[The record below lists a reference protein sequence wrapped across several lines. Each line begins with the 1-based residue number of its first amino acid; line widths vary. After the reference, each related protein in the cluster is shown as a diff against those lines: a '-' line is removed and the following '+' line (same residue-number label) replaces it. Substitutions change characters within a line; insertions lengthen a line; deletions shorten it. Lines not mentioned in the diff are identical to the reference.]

1 MDIKQILA
9 LYDEEQRKTI
19 EYPGMRREATNDV
32 IHHVDL
38 LGSDGL
44 VIFSSLDTNNAVNVI
59 REQVTFFEELGQDF
73 EWKHYEHDSPPDL
86 KERLES
92 CGFEIG
98 EAESIVVLDAEH
110 VPSELRQP
118 VTHDIRRI
126 TDPKQ
131 IEEVMVV
138 QDEIWQTDKDSLARR
153 QLVHEMEHTP
163 ESLSVYVVYVS
174 NRPVASAWIRFTKG
188 SRFSSLWAGSTL
200 PDFRRRGI
208 YTEMLSVRVHEALER
223 GKRFLTVDAGPMS
236 RPILEKLGFQLL
248 TISHPCQWRSRKG
261 INLAVDRAL

>member
-19 EYPGMRREATNDV
+19 EYPGLRREATHDV
-32 IHHVDL
+32 IRHIDL

-44 VIFSSLDTNNAVNVI
+44 VIFSSLDTNNAVRVI
-59 REQVTFFEELGQDF
+59 REQVTFFEEIGQDF

-98 EAESIVVLDAEH
+98 EAESIVVLDADN

-118 VTHDIRRI
+118 VTHNIRRI

-174 NRPVASAWIRFTKG
+174 NRPVASSWIRFTKG
-188 SRFSSLWAGSTL
+188 TRFASLWAGSTL

-248 TISHPCQWRSRKG
+248 TISNPCQWRSRKG
-261 INLAVDRAL
+261 INLAVDRAP